1 VLYKEFLEQSAYRIG
16 LNYPRIKTCIDLL
29 SDTELWQ
36 RPNAS
41 SNSIGNLVLHL
52 CGNMTQ
58 YIISALGKNEDKR
71 DRDSEFS
78 AKEGYSAGELLEK
91 MKEVN
96 DSCVEII
103 NGLNEEQLLTNYE
116 VQGYTMSGIA
126 IIIHVTE
133 HYSYHTGQIVFL
145 TKSLKD
151 TDTGFYKGKNLNIKN
166 K

>member
-1 VLYKEFLEQSAYRIG
+1 MYREFLDQSAYRVG
-16 LNYPRIKTCIDLL
+16 LNYPRIKTCIELL
-29 SDTELWQ
+29 DDEEVWQ
-36 RPNAS
+36 RPNES

-78 AKEGYSAGELLEK
+78 AMEGYSAAELLEK
-91 MKEVN
+91 MKTVTDE
-96 DSCVEII
+96 CIKII
-103 NGLNEEQLLTNYE
+103 KGLSEQQLMARYE
-116 VQGYTMSGIA
+116 VQGYQLSGIA
-126 IIIHVTE
+126 VMIHVTE

-151 TDTGFYKGKNLNIKN
+151 IDTGFYKGKNLNVKN

>member
-1 VLYKEFLEQSAYRIG
+1 MLYKEFLEQSAYRIG

>member
-1 VLYKEFLEQSAYRIG
+1 MYREFLDQSAYRIG
-16 LNYPRIKTCIDLL
+16 LNYPRIMTCIELL
-29 SDTELWQ
+29 DDEEVWQ
-36 RPNAS
+36 RPNES

-78 AKEGYSAGELLEK
+78 AMEGYSAAELLEK
-91 MKEVN
+91 MKTVTDE
-96 DSCVEII
+96 CIKII
-103 NGLNEEQLLTNYE
+103 KGLSEQQLMARYE
-116 VQGYTMSGIA
+116 VQGYQLSGIA
-126 IIIHVTE
+126 VMIHVTE

-151 TDTGFYKGKNLNIKN
+151 IDTGFYKGKNLNVKN